1 MQVVL
6 YYTLIKGRNTKSG
19 IYRAGEALRS
29 LGYVHISCQWLCA
42 NNKESLRTVWQRKK
56 QSGVLEAMK
65 RRETKKKS
73 ILNQFAINLKKCPKH
88 QTFTTVLGRCHGVFA
103 YAMFDSLQIWCR
115 ALWPNMST
123 LVWSVQRTLLQQQTL
138 SPAMFVFREERP
150 SPSNPYKL
158 YCREL

>member
-1 MQVVL
+1 MQVIL

-73 ILNQFAINLKKCPKH
+73 ILNQFAIKKKRPKMSNLHNCAWQVPWGVCICCVWFSPNMVPCTMAKHVHFGLICPKNVAPATNLKP
-88 QTFTTVLGRCHGVFA
+88 CHVRFQGGEAF
-103 YAMFDSLQIWCR
+103 
-115 ALWPNMST
+115 P
-123 LVWSVQRTLLQQQTL
+123 
-138 SPAMFVFREERP
+138 
-150 SPSNPYKL
+150 
-158 YCREL
+158 